1 MPIPV
6 PAGVQVKIEDHS
18 VTVKGP
24 KGEIARDFHPHVSI
38 TMEGSTLMVSRPT
51 DHRYHRSL
59 HGTTRALLANMIH
72 GVTTG
77 FRKDLVIDGTGFR
90 ASQENEAIVLLVGY
104 SHPVKVIPPQGV
116 TLTVDR
122 SAVNIAVEGIDK
134 EMVGEVAAEIRDVRV
149 PDPYKAKGI
158 RYADERIRRKAGK
171 AGKAA
176 KAA

>member
-1 MPIPV
+1 MPVSV
-6 PAGVQVKIEDHS
+6 PAGVQVKIQDHS

-24 KGEIARDFHPHVSI
+24 KGEISREFHPHISI
-38 TMEGSTLMVSRPT
+38 DMQDGSVIVSRPT

-59 HGTTRALLANMIH
+59 HGTTRALLANMIL

-90 ASQENEAIVLLVGY
+90 ATQDNEAIVLAVGY
-104 SHPVKVIPPQGV
+104 SHPVKVIPPQGITIV
-116 TLTVDR
+116 VDR

-134 EMVGEVAAEIRDVRV
+134 ELVGEVAAKIRHVRV